1 MTAPSRG
8 ISSIQMARF
17 LRIDQKSAR
26 KMRHAIRERLYERNG
41 RLPPLQDIIGMN
53 EAYVGSALKSLEGA
67 QNPPSKGIGN
77 PMMFVAISRDGQART
92 RIVPNGQRAILEP
105 LLLEWI
111 DPETTMLV
119 TDGGAIYPG
128 LGKTMDAHRSVTH
141 SRREFANPD
150 TVLT

>member
-1 MTAPSRG
+1 
-8 ISSIQMARF
+8 
-17 LRIDQKSAR
+17 
-26 KMRHAIRERLYERNG
+26 
-41 RLPPLQDIIGMN
+41 
-53 EAYVGSALKSLEGA
+53 
-67 QNPPSKGIGN
+67 
-77 PMMFVAISRDGQART
+77 MMFVAISRDGQART

-128 LGKTMDAHRSVTH
+128 LGKTMDAPRSVTH
-141 SRREFANPD
+141 SQKEFANPD